1 MSKADFQMFDTW
13 NRTEH
18 DFPADMCLHQ
28 LFEEQVKLR
37 PQEVALIFEE
47 ERITFEE
54 THNRANELAA
64 VLKQYG
70 VGPDALVA
78 INVERNLALPI
89 GLLGIQLAGG
99 AYVPID
105 PSYPLDR
112 QQYMLEDSDAKV
124 LLTHRSL
131 LESVDF
137 IPTSVKVVCLDPTN
151 GRPELDSEAA
161 PYTGHACEPAGPSSK
176 PSSLNLAYV
185 IYTSGNTGK
194 PKGVMLQHQ
203 GVVNL
208 LYAFQLELGIGPGDT
223 CMCIT
228 TFCFDISVLE
238 IFLPLIFGMRLVMAT
253 RENATNGPQLMHL
266 LTKHDVTMLQ
276 ATPTTWQ
283 MLMQSGWEGKSNLHA
298 LCGGEPMPLHIAPIT
313 TMCQSFR
320 NVYGPTETTIWSS
333 CYAIRTK
340 PVSAIPIGK
349 PLINTYFYILDENRN
364 RVAEGAEGELWI
376 GGVGLARGYHN
387 RPELTAEKFV
397 PNPFDDGRMYSTGDL
412 AKFLPSGEVLCLGRI
427 DTQVK
432 IRGYRIECGEVEAR
446 LEEHPDVSA
455 AVVVGRDDL
464 PMGVGLVGYVTAEVA
479 GSTVNSAEL
488 KEFLG
493 QNLPH
498 YMVPTFIEQM
508 AAFPLTPNAK
518 VDRKAMPK
526 PSMRRLTSQRRSLS
540 RPFTPLSEVSS
551 GISNPL
557 IGDIEAAAPDS
568 PVLTASVAPHQH
580 PPCADYIIDAI
591 IDTAYQVLGMEIEE
605 GSSLTA
611 VGLDSLGSI
620 RFVGVL
626 AKTLQSPSIPL
637 TALYKYKTVT
647 ALATHLAAEASPE
660 LLETVQRMQ
669 NHEDGDGS
677 MHVSEPANMKPS
689 DAEVMELFQGLR
701 GIAAIYVYVDH
712 CGQLDNPHAPGW
724 FLKNV
729 VNRGAAERDADTD
742 IFFILSGYSTYMQ
755 QEELDKDVQQWPF
768 LRARWLQLFPMYY
781 LSLLLALPIYIHR
794 LQSLT
799 FTGPEWGK
807 EALLMALTVL
817 GLQSWVPK
825 GTHWFPNVW
834 YVSTQWCIYW
844 FFKPLYHIMRT
855 RSPEHKKP
863 RYTIGLFAIITALY
877 VAVMW
882 TVPMGSPKK
891 FPHNVW
897 RSHLPIINIALFM
910 QGFLMADLKLRTK
923 SFIDRVG
930 PRAWG
935 WIADLIVVGILGCIF
950 GSKNHDGIWDH
961 LSLNLL
967 ISSLSSALTFALP
980 LSTNSF
986 IAKLLRTYPIQE
998 CGRLAYPIYVTHG
1011 PVLVYYCI
1019 STGSIDWNNKSKSL
1033 WLAAERHLQKEHG
1046 PVLIFVFA
1054 FVVVLSHL
1062 VQHYVQERLLTTV
1075 QMWMM
1080 KKRKPGGPKSSV
1092 LSSVVEG
1099 RSLSNA
1105 SDVDDLDQPLLGPTY
1120 TRGI

>member
-1 MSKADFQMFDTW
+1 M
-13 NRTEH
+13 EI
-18 DFPADMCLHQ
+18 
-28 LFEEQVKLR
+28 EEGSSLTAVGLDSLGSIRFVGVLAKTLQSPSIPLTALYKYKTVTALATHLAAE
-37 PQEVALIFEE
+37 EVALIFEE

-161 PYTGHACEPAGPSSK
+161 PYTGHACEPAGS
-176 PSSLNLAYV
+176 
-185 IYTSGNTGK
+185 TGK

-313 TMCQSFR
+313 TMCQSF
-320 NVYGPTETTIWSS
+320 S
-333 CYAIRTK
+333 
-340 PVSAIPIGK
+340 SAIPIGK

-518 VDRKAMPK
+518 
-526 PSMRRLTSQRRSLS
+526 
-540 RPFTPLSEVSS
+540 
-551 GISNPL
+551 
-557 IGDIEAAAPDS
+557 
-568 PVLTASVAPHQH
+568 
-580 PPCADYIIDAI
+580 
-591 IDTAYQVLGMEIEE
+591 
-605 GSSLTA
+605 
-611 VGLDSLGSI
+611 
-620 RFVGVL
+620 
-626 AKTLQSPSIPL
+626 
-637 TALYKYKTVT
+637 
-647 ALATHLAAEASPE
+647 
-660 LLETVQRMQ
+660 
-669 NHEDGDGS
+669 
-677 MHVSEPANMKPS
+677 
-689 DAEVMELFQGLR
+689 VMELFQGLR

-986 IAKLLRTYPIQE
+986 IAK
-998 CGRLAYPIYVTHG
+998 GSG
-1011 PVLVYYCI
+1011 PELHH
-1019 STGSIDWNNKSKSL
+1019 
-1033 WLAAERHLQKEHG
+1033 R
-1046 PVLIFVFA
+1046 
-1054 FVVVLSHL
+1054 
-1062 VQHYVQERLLTTV
+1062 
-1075 QMWMM
+1075 
-1080 KKRKPGGPKSSV
+1080 
-1092 LSSVVEG
+1092 
-1099 RSLSNA
+1099 
-1105 SDVDDLDQPLLGPTY
+1105 PL
-1120 TRGI
+1120 